1 MLALIFLMA
10 ISSVAFGMGPV
21 AWVELGG
28 INIEYGLSLLDGVD
42 GRNEPAEVESSSCR
56 INADDRGEF
65 TRYFYF
71 DYNPAAGRLK
81 RPVYITVEYFD
92 EGFGVFQIQYD
103 SAADL
108 TAQRQGAYKGGA
120 AEILLDSRKWRKVT
134 FELVDARFDGRQNM
148 GADFRLLCS
157 RKLAIRKVSVE
168 MEHSA
173 DFSRQHQ
180 VNQERIRA
188 CAGKLTPPA
197 GLQITF
203 SGPEA
208 TYSNEAERVFA
219 ELKVLAPMMK
229 ALGATSVET
238 YVKWDFVEPSPGQWD
253 WRFYDGIVAILR
265 ENGMKW
271 NPFII
276 IGPAYATP
284 GWFRDS
290 SESVFAACLEHGT
303 ASKIQSIWSP
313 NLPIRVDRFMQEF
326 AKRYGSTHVIE
337 SIMVGISGD
346 FGEAIYPVTGGGWT
360 EVVPGQYH
368 THSGY
373 WCGDEFARE
382 DFRKHIESKYGSITT
397 LNEAWKT
404 TFTGFDQVAPFIPDS
419 DQSARARLDLIKWYR
434 DRMTNWSG
442 YWLSTVR
449 KHFPCTDLYLCTG
462 GDGQPAHGSDFPGQC
477 KIAAKYEAGVRITNE
492 SSDYAL
498 NFAITRLA
506 VSAARHYGAY
516 YVFEP
521 AGPVTSTGIAARV
534 YNTVTSKARGIHTY
548 YPTILSQP
556 GGISAWSGAY
566 KWLGAKITHRPQI
579 AVLFPQTAL
588 SLKWG
593 SFYEKVMGLRDAFD
607 FDLVDE
613 SMIRDGALKR
623 YKSLVIL
630 EGRIIEQED
639 ISRITEWVRG
649 GGIVISCGYEG
660 FSTVPGDES
669 LFEGIFDTTSAKPH
683 TVKQIGDGLG
693 VYVSVSW
700 DEEQRPIEAI
710 ARALGNLSTRIRL
723 NPVPDGVVD
732 GIFVTDIGSRWLIYN
747 SNDRDVEKELQISA
761 GRRRKVKL
769 PGGSITQYPE

>member
-1 MLALIFLMA
+1 MVIASA
-10 ISSVAFGMGPV
+10 AFGAGPV
-21 AWVELGG
+21 AWVELGA
-28 INIEYGLSLLDGVD
+28 INIEHGLSLLDGAD
-42 GRNEPAEVESSSCR
+42 GRNMHAVVEGSSCR
-56 INADDRGEF
+56 VNVDDRGEF
-65 TRYFYF
+65 TQHFYF
-71 DYNPAAGRLK
+71 DYNPAASRLK

-103 SAADL
+103 SADL
-108 TAQRQGAYKGGA
+108 TAQMRGVYKEGN

-157 RKLAIRKVSVE
+157 GKLAIRKVSVE

-173 DFSRQHQ
+173 NFSSQPQ
-180 VNQERIRA
+180 LNQERIRA
-188 CAGKLTPPA
+188 SAGKLTPPA

-219 ELKVLAPMMK
+219 ELRGLAPMMK

-238 YVKWDFVEPSPGQWD
+238 YVKWDFVEPSPGRWN
-253 WRFYDGIVAILR
+253 WKFYDGIVAVLK
-265 ENGMKW
+265 ENGLRW

-284 GWFRDS
+284 EWFRDS
-290 SESVFAACLEHGT
+290 SESVFAVCLEHGIN
-303 ASKIQSIWSP
+303 SKIQSIWNP
-313 NLPIRVDRFMQEF
+313 NLSSRVDRFMSEF
-326 AKRYGSTHVIE
+326 AERYGSSHVIE

-360 EVVPGQYH
+360 DVVPGQYH
-368 THSGY
+368 THLGY
-373 WCGDEFARE
+373 WCGDDYARE
-382 DFRKHIESKYGSITT
+382 DFRKYIENKYGSIAA
-397 LNEAWKT
+397 LNAAWET
-404 TFTGFDQVAPFIPDS
+404 SFIGFEQVAPFIPD
-419 DQSARARLDLIKWYR
+419 DNHSARARLDLIKLYR
-434 DRMTNWSG
+434 DRMTAWAG

-449 KHFPCTDLYLCTG
+449 KYFPCTDLYLCTG
-462 GDGQPAHGSDFPGQC
+462 GDGQPAHGADFPGQC

-521 AGPVTSTGIAARV
+521 AGPVSTAGIAARV
-534 YNTVTSKARGIHTY
+534 YNSVTSKTRGIHTY
-548 YPTILSQP
+548 YPTIIAQP
-556 GGISAWSGAY
+556 GGIAAWSNAY
-566 KWLGAKITHRPQI
+566 KWLGTKATHRQQI

-593 SFYEKVMGLRDAFD
+593 SFYEKIMELRDAFD

-623 YKSLVIL
+623 YKALVIL

-639 ISRITEWVRG
+639 IMRIAEWVRG

-660 FSTVPGDES
+660 FSTVEGDES
-669 LFEGIFDTTSAKPH
+669 LFDGIFDTVSSKPH
-683 TVKQIGDGLG
+683 TVKQVGDGLG
-693 VYVSVSW
+693 IYVSVSW
-700 DEEQRPIEAI
+700 DEEKRPVEAI
-710 ARALGNLSTRIRL
+710 ARALSNLSTRIRL

-732 GIFVTDIGSRWLIYN
+732 GVFVTDIGNRWLIYN
-747 SNDRDVEKELQISA
+747 SNSRDIEKELRVSA

-769 PGGSITQYPE
+769 PAGSITQYPE